1 MPPDNTDSIEPGSDV
16 SFPRDGVNSNTDEA
30 FRDVGSGGITR
41 LTDSSFNLAE
51 KGTYLVMFQVNI
63 DESGQL
69 VLTLNGRELEY
80 TVVGRGTGTSA
91 IIEITLLS
99 TDCKNSVLTVR
110 NPEDNATSLHLT
122 PLAGGTQAISARL
135 VIIRLS

>member
-1 MPPDNTDSIEPGSDV
+1 MPPDNTDTVEPGSDV
-16 SFPRDGVNSNTDEA
+16 SFPRDGVNSNTDES
-30 FRDVGSGGITR
+30 FRAAADEGITR
-41 LTDSSFNLAE
+41 INDHSFNLAE
-51 KGTYLVMFQVNI
+51 KGTYLVTFQVNV
-63 DESGQL
+63 DGSGQL
-69 VLTLNGRELEY
+69 VLTLNGQELSY

-91 IIEITLLS
+91 IIEITLIT

-110 NPEDNATSLHLT
+110 NPEDNASALTLT